1 VAGALAEQ
9 SGQTM
14 LTSGIEKAYED
25 GIAGLEATPG
35 VTVVAR
41 GTQGT
46 TANAPAPLLLATNAA
61 VFAATEHLQNE
72 VFGSAALLVRYKD
85 LAQLRELAEKLEGQ
99 LTATVQ
105 YDDGDQQAARTLLP
119 ILERRVGRI
128 LFNGWPTGVEVGH
141 SMVHGGP
148 FPATSDSRT
157 TSVGSL
163 AIYRFQR
170 PVSYQNIPDDL
181 LPEPLQD
188 ANPWK
193 LPRRIDG
200 AVVPA

>member
-1 VAGALAEQ
+1 
-9 SGQTM
+9 
-14 LTSGIEKAYED
+14 
-25 GIAGLEATPG
+25 
-35 VTVVAR
+35 
-41 GTQGT
+41 
-46 TANAPAPLLLATNAA
+46 
-61 VFAATEHLQNE
+61 
-72 VFGSAALLVRYKD
+72 
-85 LAQLRELAEKLEGQ
+85 
-99 LTATVQ
+99 
-105 YDDGDQQAARTLLP
+105 
-119 ILERRVGRI
+119 
-128 LFNGWPTGVEVGH
+128 
-141 SMVHGGP
+141 MVHGGP